1 MGSHDHEIVV
11 LGAGVAGLT
20 CALYLQRSGHRITV
34 IDPQPPA
41 SGTSYGNAGLISN
54 NTVVP
59 IAAPGMLRKVPGWLM
74 DAKGPLAIRPSYL
87 PLAAPWL
94 LRWVKSSRMQRVLQI
109 SDAMRQLHSRSL
121 DCWKELLG
129 ETLFNEF
136 IHVVGQV
143 RLWKQPTNG
152 TRLEL
157 ELCARHGIAV
167 EQLTASDLQ
176 KMYPGLSREF
186 NVGLLIS
193 GNGYTV
199 NPQRLV
205 RTIGRLFVDAG
216 GEIIAEKAMK
226 LIPHGDQQGFTI
238 MTNIANRTA
247 RNVIVATGAWSRE
260 LLDPLGVRVPL
271 ETERGY
277 HAMMPSPNISLP
289 VPLTLKDSGFALTS
303 MEHGLRAAGT
313 VEIGGLTATPDLERA
328 KILVEH
334 TKKIFPGLKTDKPVY
349 WMGHRPSTPDSLPVV
364 GAVPEIPGLYLDLG
378 HGHFGMTGG
387 PSTGRLI
394 RDLINDKP
402 AGIDPEPYSYLRFSN

>member
-1 MGSHDHEIVV
+1 
-11 LGAGVAGLT
+11 
-20 CALYLQRSGHRITV
+20 
-34 IDPQPPA
+34 
-41 SGTSYGNAGLISN
+41 
-54 NTVVP
+54 
-59 IAAPGMLRKVPGWLM
+59 
-74 DAKGPLAIRPSYL
+74 
-87 PLAAPWL
+87 
-94 LRWVKSSRMQRVLQI
+94 
-109 SDAMRQLHSRSL
+109 
-121 DCWKELLG
+121 
-129 ETLFNEF
+129 
-136 IHVVGQV
+136 
-143 RLWKQPTNG
+143 
-152 TRLEL
+152 
-157 ELCARHGIAV
+157 
-167 EQLTASDLQ
+167 
-176 KMYPGLSREF
+176 MYPGLSREF
-186 NVGLLIS
+186 NVGLLIA

-226 LIPHGDQQGFTI
+226 LIPHSDQQGFTI

-260 LLDPLGVRVPL
+260 LLDPLGIRVPL

-277 HAMMPSPNISLP
+277 HAMMPSPNVTLP

-334 TKKIFPGLKTDKPVY
+334 TKKIFPDLKTDKPVY

-364 GAVPEIPGLYLDLG
+364 GAVPKIPGLYLDLG

-402 AGIDPEPYSYLRFSN
+402 AGIDPEPYSCSRFSN